1 VQARLRPRPVA
12 RRARH
17 DADLARGIVA
27 PGRGYA
33 LDMTLRRYRERSPA
47 GRSPEPPGRQRTDQP
62 RGASA
67 EALRSAV
74 QHHEASS
81 DHHDFRLDFDDVLAP
96 RAAPNG
102 PSINPKNK

>member
-1 VQARLRPRPVA
+1 
-12 RRARH
+12 
-17 DADLARGIVA
+17 
-27 PGRGYA
+27 
-33 LDMTLRRYRERSPA
+33 MTLRRYRERSPA

-102 PSINPKNK
+102 PSINPKNKRMARTGKDRACLPVMKAQWVLSGRTFGERS